1 MNLRP
6 SAFHRIALLLCL
18 ATTAAYAADVTGK
31 WEFNVETAAGSGSP
45 TFVFKQ
51 TGEKL
56 TGTYSG
62 TFGTA
67 ELTGTVKGDEIN
79 FSFEASMGDQ
89 KGTIVYKGKIESPT
103 KMKGDVDLSGLGAGS
118 WTGTKKE

>member
-1 MNLRP
+1 MSTFIRTLVVFLV
-6 SAFHRIALLLCL
+6 ACL
-18 ATTAAYAADVTGK
+18 AAFAHDVSGK
-31 WEFNVETAAGSGSP
+31 WTFNVETDAGSGTP

-56 TGTYSG
+56 TGTYNG

-67 ELTGTVKGDEIN
+67 EIAGTVKGDVIE

-89 KGTIVYKGKIESPT
+89 KGKIVYTGKIDASG
-103 KMKGDVDLSGLGAGS
+103 KMKGDVELAGLGKGT
-118 WTGTKKE
+118 WTGAKQ